1 MPADFPIFI
10 DIRQKHILIFGA
22 GTIAARRIAIL
33 LAHGAKVKAAAPQI
47 NEAVWQLKEAYPGQ
61 LGISQRAYR
70 MGEIPAGTA
79 FVLAATDS
87 PEVNACIC
95 QECRQKQIPVNNAS
109 DSSQCDF
116 YFPAIAE
123 HGSLAAGIVS
133 TDGNHKKVAAFRKKL
148 QQLMQEC
155 SLTEAE

>member
-47 NEAVWQLKEAYPGQ
+47 NEAVWQLKETYPGQ
-61 LGISQRAYR
+61 LSISERAYR

-87 PEVNACIC
+87 REVNACIC
-95 QECRQKQIPVNNAS
+95 QECRQKKIPVNNAS

-123 HGSLAAGIVS
+123 HGNLAAGIVS
-133 TDGNHKKVAAFRKKL
+133 TDGNHKKVAAFRRKL

-155 SLTEAE
+155 CRTEAE